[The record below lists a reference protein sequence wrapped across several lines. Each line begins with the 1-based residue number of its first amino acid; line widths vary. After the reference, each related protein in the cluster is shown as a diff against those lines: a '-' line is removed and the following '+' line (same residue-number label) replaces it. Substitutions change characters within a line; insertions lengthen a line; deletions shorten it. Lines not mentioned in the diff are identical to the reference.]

1 MIEDERNQ
9 PASDQPA
16 PELPAPRLPAPEPL
30 KPPPRRAPTKTR
42 VPPYVLVAGALGAS
56 ICLLALVALLGTRLG
71 LWSHLTGIAMLRW
84 VVYGALLTMIV
95 AGLAMY
101 RTRPGMGRPG
111 FPLAMLALVT
121 GLVLAIVPIRES
133 RIGLDAPPIHDIT
146 TDLDNPPR
154 FVAIVPLR
162 ADAPNP
168 PDHGG
173 PEVIRQQLAAYPD
186 IRPVIVDLP
195 SDRAFRRAVEVA
207 TTRGWRIVEAN
218 ELEGRIEAT
227 DRTFWLGLPEDV
239 VIRLTPL
246 DGRTVVDVRSS
257 SRVVEGDRGSN
268 ARRVRDF
275 LLDVQS

>member
-1 MIEDERNQ
+1 MIEDEQ
-9 PASDQPA
+9 GHPAPELPA
-16 PELPAPRLPAPEPL
+16 PELPAPRLPPPEPPE
-30 KPPPRRAPTKTR
+30 PPTPRGPARAR
-42 VPPYVLVAGALGAS
+42 VPVYVLAAGALGAS
-56 ICLLALVALLGTRLG
+56 ICLLTLLILLGTRWE
-71 LWSHLTGIAMLRW
+71 LWSYLTGVAMLRW
-84 VVYGALLTMIV
+84 VVYGSILTMIV

-101 RTRPGMGRPG
+101 LTRPGMGKPG

-121 GLVLAIVPIRES
+121 GLVLTVVPIRES
-133 RIGLDAPPIHDIT
+133 RVGADAPPIHDIT

-154 FVAIVPLR
+154 FVSIVPLR
-162 ADAPNP
+162 AGVPNSA
-168 PDHGG
+168 DHGG
-173 PEVIRQQLAAYPD
+173 PEVVRQQLAAYPD

-195 SDRAFRRAVEVA
+195 SDQAFRRAVEIA
-207 TTRGWRIVEAN
+207 TERGWRIVEAN

-227 DRTFWLGLPEDV
+227 DRTFWLGLREDI

-257 SRVVEGDRGSN
+257 SRVVQGDRGSN